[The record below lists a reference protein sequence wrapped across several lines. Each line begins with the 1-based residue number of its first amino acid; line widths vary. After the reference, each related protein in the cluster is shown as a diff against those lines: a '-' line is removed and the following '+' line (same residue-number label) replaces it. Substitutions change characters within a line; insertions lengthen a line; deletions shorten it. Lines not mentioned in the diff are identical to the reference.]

1 MEDDK
6 LDQLK
11 FKFSFTDEFGQL
23 YEYNA
28 TECVGNL
35 EISTSLELI
44 VEKFK
49 NFLIASGFSEN
60 SINEY
65 INL

>member
-35 EISTSLELI
+35 EIVDFLKI
-44 VEKFK
+44 VLM
-49 NFLIASGFSEN
+49 NI
-60 SINEY
+60 
-65 INL
+65 